1 MGNAFTNL
9 SKEINKFNDVLN
21 TMSILIWDSRTKM
34 PKKGA
39 NSRGYQVGTLTS
51 VARDILLSSKMRKLL
66 DDSQNETHNLNDDS
80 FEKKTLLH
88 LNEAIS
94 YHDKIPEKLQVKKAE
109 LEPLAHNAWAEARE
123 KKDFKIFQPYLEEQ
137 VNIAIEQAHC
147 IGFKDHPYDALMQ
160 RFEPGET
167 VKSLKVLFDEL
178 KIGLGEILSQTSKVE
193 QPNKD
198 FLFKEYPIE
207 KQIEFSTNI
216 AKKFGYDF
224 DRGRLDSTV
233 HPFEISFTRNDVR
246 ITTRYYKNFIN
257 PSLFGSS
264 WWHLSR

>member
-80 FEKKTLLH
+80 FEKKTLIH

-178 KIGLGEILSQTSKVE
+178 KIGLGEILSQTSKAE

-207 KQIEFSTNI
+207 KQIEFSTKIEKN
-216 AKKFGYDF
+216 
-224 DRGRLDSTV
+224 LDMILK
-233 HPFEISFTRNDVR
+233 EED
-246 ITTRYYKNFIN
+246 
-257 PSLFGSS
+257 
-264 WWHLSR
+264 